1 MTKFCAHCGCT
12 APKPVEVVNKSTSN
26 GGKLSLILGIV
37 GIILLGF
44 CNSVTYNIYYRYNCR
59 Y

>member
-1 MTKFCAHCGCT
+1 MTKFCAHCGCA

-44 CNSVTYNIYYRYNCR
+44 
-59 Y
+59 